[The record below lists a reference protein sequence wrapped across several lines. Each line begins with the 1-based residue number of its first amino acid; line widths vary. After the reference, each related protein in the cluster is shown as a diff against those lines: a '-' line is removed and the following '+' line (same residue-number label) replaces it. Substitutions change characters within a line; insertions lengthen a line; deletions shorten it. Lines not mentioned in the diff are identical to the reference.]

1 MKPSTFLRP
10 LLALTMVAGLTACG
24 GGNKSYVLAGT
35 VAGLNTVAA
44 GEANLV
50 LANGSS
56 TLTLTAP
63 TVTNSNG
70 TTSVAGSFT
79 FAFTEKLGYGDKF
92 NVVVQTQP
100 AHQTCQIG
108 SNTGTAG
115 TTATNGIVVACNPN
129 TYTLGGTIT
138 GLTGAGL
145 VLNNGAD
152 TLTITPVTGS
162 TPYVFGG
169 SVADGS
175 AYGVTILTQP
185 VGQVCV
191 IPAVGQQ
198 GQTGRS
204 AGTMGSAKI
213 ENILIVCVNI

>member
-1 MKPSTFLRP
+1 MKPTTFLRP
-10 LLALTMVAGLTACG
+10 LLALTIVAGLTACG
-24 GGNKSYVLAGT
+24 GGNKSYILSGT

-44 GEANLV
+44 TEQPLV

-63 TVTNSNG
+63 TVTNTNG
-70 TTSVAGSFT
+70 TTSAVSSFT

-92 NVVVQTQP
+92 NVIVKNQP

-108 SNTGTAG
+108 SNTGSAG

-138 GLTGAGL
+138 GLTKDGL
-145 VLNNGAD
+145 ILNNGNNQI
-152 TLTITPVTGS
+152 TISANS
-162 TPYVFGG
+162 TSYVF
-169 SVADGS
+169 SAAVADGS
-175 AYGVTILTQP
+175 AYGVTVLQSPT
-185 VGQVCV
+185 GQTCT
-191 IPAVGQQ
+191 IPAFGQQ

-204 AGTMGSAKI
+204 AGIMGSAKI
-213 ENILIVCVNI
+213 ENILVVCVNG